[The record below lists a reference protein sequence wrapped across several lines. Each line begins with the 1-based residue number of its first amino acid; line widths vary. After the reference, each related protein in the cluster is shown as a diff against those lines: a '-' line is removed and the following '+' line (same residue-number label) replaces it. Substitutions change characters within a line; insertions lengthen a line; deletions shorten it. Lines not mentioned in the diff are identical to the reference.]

1 MPRIAYVNGRYL
13 PHREAAVH
21 IEDRGYQFADGVYEV
36 VPVFHAR
43 LIDEEPHLDRLER
56 SLAELRIPMPKP
68 RAIMRMI
75 GAEVMR
81 RNHLT
86 YGFIY
91 TQVTR
96 GVAPRDHK
104 FPKAIRPSLV
114 MTVRQMKPQTP
125 EQLEKGAAVITVPDI
140 RWQRRDIKSISLLP
154 NCLAKQQAV
163 EAGAAEAWQV
173 DPDGTVTEG
182 SSTNAWIITADNKLV
197 TRKADHSILNG
208 ITRMSLIAAAQA
220 AGLDFEE
227 RPFTVE
233 EARQAREAFLTSS
246 TNLVMPVVRIDDQA
260 IGNGHPGML
269 TMKLRQ
275 LYLDYVTAAPAKA
288 SARASA
294 RASGGVAAA

>member
-1 MPRIAYVNGRYL
+1 MPRLAYVNGRFV
-13 PHREAAVH
+13 PHRHAVVH

-36 VPVFHAR
+36 VPVFYAR
-43 LIDEEPHLDRLER
+43 LIDEEAHLDRLER
-56 SLAELRIPMPKP
+56 SLSELQISMPKP
-68 RAIMRMI
+68 RKIMQMLS
-75 GAEVMR
+75 AELIR
-81 RNHLT
+81 RNQLT

-104 FPKAIRPSLV
+104 FPKAARPSLV
-114 MTVRQMKPQTP
+114 MTVRQMKPHTEAELQR
-125 EQLEKGAAVITVPDI
+125 GATVITVPDQ

-208 ITRMSLIAAAQA
+208 ITRLSLIEAVKA
-220 AGLDFEE
+220 AGLEFEE

-233 EARQAREAFLTSS
+233 EAYQAREAFFTSS

-260 IGNGHPGML
+260 VGNGYPGIL
-269 TMKLRQ
+269 TMRLRQ
-275 LYLDYVTAAPAKA
+275 LYLDYVAGAPGE
-288 SARASA
+288 ARN
-294 RASGGVAAA
+294 